1 MAWVAKEVE
10 EKLLVPLG
18 IVKEPSGAKDQFS

>member
-18 IVKEPSGAKDQFS
+18 IMREPSAAKDQSS